1 MNFFEFVSD
10 KWLSV
15 WATYHAEGIVLNK
28 IPVMRRLKWREVVS
42 AKALV
47 GGYDEANDA
56 ILSRDF
62 NYDGQPD
69 IYTLTKPYV
78 EAALG
83 VENIFK
89 VLRVDAL
96 WRLSYLDHE
105 NIVKF
110 GLRATFQVNF

>member
-1 MNFFEFVSD
+1 MSEKIGGGGASRAGR
-10 KWLSV
+10 KR
-15 WATYHAEGIVLNK
+15 ENK
-28 IPVMRRLKWREVVS
+28 QTL
-42 AKALV
+42 
-47 GGYDEANDA
+47 DEANDQ

>member
-1 MNFFEFVSD
+1 
-10 KWLSV
+10 
-15 WATYHAEGIVLNK
+15 
-28 IPVMRRLKWREVVS
+28 
-42 AKALV
+42 
-47 GGYDEANDA
+47 
-56 ILSRDF
+56 
-62 NYDGQPD
+62 
-69 IYTLTKPYV
+69 
-78 EAALG
+78 